1 MYKISQVEDYMN
13 TVKLD
18 KSPQTVRSY
27 DLAIR
32 KLFDFLKI
40 ETFENIVSIT
50 PANIREFQTVLV
62 SSGVQKSSANAY
74 VRPLKAMFNWFVE
87 QEFLDNS
94 PFNKVKLLKTS
105 KKNLPYLSEEEVA
118 LMLAGCVDTEEKL
131 IIAMLVSMGLRRSE
145 LTNIKMENIHFNQ
158 LDVQGK
164 GDKYRSVYFQDDVY
178 ELFEKFLKERKDP
191 NFEYLFRSKMGSK
204 YAEGSIAQ
212 MVKKIAKNAN
222 IDQDKVDKI
231 SPHIFRR
238 TFATNLV
245 ENGTDIRVIQG
256 ALGHANIATT
266 MKYANLR
273 NSAVEKAMTN
283 QKRIV

>member
-32 KLFDFLKI
+32 KLFEFLKI
-40 ETFENIVSIT
+40 ETFENLASIT
-50 PANIREFQTVLV
+50 SANIREFQTHLI
-62 SSGVQKSSANAY
+62 STGVEKSSANAY

-87 QEFLDNS
+87 QEHLEKS
-94 PFNKVKLLKTS
+94 PFDKVKLLKTS

-118 LMLAGCVDTEEKL
+118 LMIGACEDTEEKL

-145 LTNIKMENIHFNQ
+145 LTNIKMENINFNQ

-191 NFEYLFRSKMGSK
+191 SFEYLFRSKMGSK
-204 YAEGSIAQ
+204 YAENSINEI
-212 MVKKIAKNAN
+212 VKKVARQAGIDPERIEN
-222 IDQDKVDKI
+222 I
-231 SPHIFRR
+231 SCHTFRR

>member
-1 MYKISQVEDYMN
+1 MYTVPQVNDYMN

-27 DLAIR
+27 DLGIR
-32 KLFDFLKI
+32 KLFEFLKI
-40 ETFENIVSIT
+40 KTFEDIASIT
-50 PANIREFQTVLV
+50 PANIRDFQTFLV
-62 SSGVQKSSANAY
+62 SSVEKSSANAY

-87 QEFLDNS
+87 QEHLEKS
-94 PFNKVKLLKTS
+94 PFDKVKLLKTS
-105 KKNLPYLSEEEVA
+105 KKNLPYLSEEEVS
-118 LMLAGCVDTEEKL
+118 LMIGACEDTEEKL

-158 LDVQGK
+158 IDIQGK

-178 ELFEKFLKERKDP
+178 ELYEKFLKERKDP

-204 YAEGSIAQ
+204 YSENSINEI
-212 MVKKIAKNAN
+212 VKKVARNAG
-222 IDQDKVDKI
+222 IGSDRIEVI
-231 SPHIFRR
+231 SCHTFRR

>member
-1 MYKISQVEDYMN
+1 
-13 TVKLD
+13 
-18 KSPQTVRSY
+18 
-27 DLAIR
+27 
-32 KLFDFLKI
+32 
-40 ETFENIVSIT
+40 
-50 PANIREFQTVLV
+50 
-62 SSGVQKSSANAY
+62 
-74 VRPLKAMFNWFVE
+74 
-87 QEFLDNS
+87 
-94 PFNKVKLLKTS
+94 LKTS

-118 LMLAGCVDTEEKL
+118 LMISACEDTEEKL

-145 LTNIKMENIHFNQ
+145 LTNIKIEDISFNQ
-158 LDVQGK
+158 INVMGK
-164 GDKYRSVYFQDDVY
+164 GSKNRSVFFQDDVY
-178 ELFEKFLKERKDP
+178 ELFEKFLKERKDS

-204 YAEGSIAQ
+204 YAENSINE
-212 MVKKIAKNAN
+212 MVKRIARQAGIDPERIEN
-222 IDQDKVDKI
+222 I
-231 SPHIFRR
+231 SCHTFRR